1 MPDGGCRN
9 ASLDSR
15 PSHSTFEIPH
25 PYCAMTNEDHIEFMQ
40 ALWSRR
46 TPFTYI
52 FLVLNISIFIMMEFA
67 GGTTNEAT
75 LMAFGVKSNM
85 EIDQGQVWRF
95 VTPIFIHIG
104 ILHLF
109 FNSYALW
116 MVGPQVEKLYGSARF
131 VLLYVFTG
139 VAGVAGSYFYH
150 PEVISAGASGAIFG
164 LFGVL
169 AVFGIKY
176 RKTIPPFFKRAVG
189 AGVLPVIVIN
199 LIIGFSIPGIDNA
212 AHISGL
218 VAGAALAFLFSF
230 QEPGSRTGP
239 LLVAAQA
246 AVVLAVVASFYAA
259 ATGSSTQELID
270 AVNSAQRSFN
280 ESAEQL
286 GAEDLEDLESMKKD
300 AATAI
305 DALQGLSSID
315 SEPDRLIAE
324 LLRLMEEQYR
334 LITDIERSGR
344 MTFAHNLKLKEN
356 VRDFNEVERDLS
368 EWVRRDGRRFG
379 IEMGKRP

>member
-1 MPDGGCRN
+1 
-9 ASLDSR
+9 
-15 PSHSTFEIPH
+15 
-25 PYCAMTNEDHIEFMQ
+25 
-40 ALWSRR
+40 
-46 TPFTYI
+46 
-52 FLVLNISIFIMMEFA
+52 
-67 GGTTNEAT
+67 
-75 LMAFGVKSNM
+75 
-85 EIDQGQVWRF
+85 
-95 VTPIFIHIG
+95 
-104 ILHLF
+104 
-109 FNSYALW
+109 
-116 MVGPQVEKLYGSARF
+116 
-131 VLLYVFTG
+131 
-139 VAGVAGSYFYH
+139 
-150 PEVISAGASGAIFG
+150 
-164 LFGVL
+164 
-169 AVFGIKY
+169 
-176 RKTIPPFFKRAVG
+176 
-189 AGVLPVIVIN
+189 
-199 LIIGFSIPGIDNA
+199 
-212 AHISGL
+212 L